1 MNNIF
6 SDEVRNAIY
15 KRKKEINKTMIILS
29 KLLKCYGM
37 ESYQH
42 TVERLILAKETDDK
56 FLEEHTVLDFIHG
69 DLWLDVDALIFYGDI
84 LKGFIGED
92 EYKQF
97 MNFIQS
103 SEVLREAQN
112 QALKLYQSKSI
123 YGLLKTIWTERKYKD
138 LLPNEVKV
146 CIKWSLMELLSRTRL
161 PKIYYYISNLPIRIK
176 LNLTAKVI
184 KYRLATQGYK

>member
-146 CIKWSLMELLSRTRL
+146 CIQWSLMELLSRTRL

-184 KYRLATQGYK
+184 KYSYR

>member
-56 FLEEHTVLDFIHG
+56 FIEEHTVVDFING
-69 DLWLDVDALIFYGDI
+69 ELWLDYEALEHYRDI
-84 LKGFIGED
+84 LQGFINKE
-92 EYKQF
+92 EYEQF
-97 MNFIQS
+97 LERVQAEENI
-103 SEVLREAQN
+103 RGIQN
-112 QALKLYQSKSI
+112 QALRMYQSKSLL
-123 YGLLKTIWTERKYKD
+123 GLIKTIWNERKNKH
-138 LLPNEVKV
+138 LFPSETAI
-146 CIKWSLMELLSRTRL
+146 CMRWSLMELISRTRL

-184 KYRLATQGYK
+184 KYSYR